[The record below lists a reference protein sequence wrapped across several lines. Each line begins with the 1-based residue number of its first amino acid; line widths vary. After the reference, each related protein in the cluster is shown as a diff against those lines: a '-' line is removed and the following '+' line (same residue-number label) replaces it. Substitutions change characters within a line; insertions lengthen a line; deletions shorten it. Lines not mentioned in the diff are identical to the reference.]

1 MTLQRVLFNTATQAV
16 RKSKYLSQD
25 TKISQM
31 VEDIASRWKT
41 VSQGSQ
47 SKALDKIQNL
57 ESKYSKDVKK
67 LNLNG
72 KEQEFVIYNG
82 SCSGSNEGYWAKVKG
97 TNDLYYIKYPQSEAH
112 ARSEKLAGDLYEL
125 AGVDSAKVSL
135 VDYTVPSKTSFP
147 WDRAT
152 KKVGVASKY
161 LSYDGLPTKADAPL
175 LREGFGADCWLANW
189 DALKSGNT
197 VMKGGKP
204 LRLDVGGSLC
214 YRARGGRK
222 GAAFGQDVTELS
234 SFFEAYSQSRPYL
247 QDMTRG
253 ELIESLSRV
262 AMIPEKQIADTIEKA
277 SYTLKTVSRVP
288 VYLKDKDIYAIGGSG
303 EAIFRSGIK
312 NPEYLKETL
321 IERKKYIASFMLDC
335 IQTPQKVG
343 ESIGEYIKRVQFQM
357 PKTEYKLPFD
367 KIKMSA
373 AVKDGDYTLA
383 ECLTPSQKR
392 LYESS
397 YDSYLSTKG
406 SNIAHPKANDIL
418 TEDVILHSASPKDLV
433 HILDDGITSGDLRG
447 AVGTGTGVATQTPL
461 CADFWDVRKTSSIK
475 DYFSKPV
482 SEFNQGELN
491 FLPHKKSSH
500 GEMVFVVDKKAVN
513 KTIMDNSFKVNR
525 DLVFPDTILD
535 LDGNMQ
541 GHFGYISHR
550 AIPYGVPANSIDRII
565 IPKENYSDSAVS
577 KIKQIIQKKGLDIKL
592 YDLDGNLL

>member
-1 MTLQRVLFNTATQAV
+1 MPLQRVLFNTATQAV

-25 TKISQM
+25 TKISQL
-31 VEDIASRWKT
+31 VEDITSSWRTVPKT
-41 VSQGSQ
+41 SSNKV
-47 SKALDKIQNL
+47 LDKIQNL
-57 ESKYSKDVKK
+57 ESKYSKEVKK

-72 KEQEFVIYNG
+72 KEQEFVIYKG

-97 TNDLYYIKYPQSEAH
+97 SNDLYYIKYPQSEAH

-135 VDYTVPSKTSFP
+135 VDYTIPSKTSSNC
-147 WDRAT
+147 AT

-161 LSYDGLPTKADAPL
+161 LPFDGLPTKADAPL

-197 VMKGGKP
+197 VMKDGKP

-222 GAAFGQDVTELS
+222 GAEFGQDVTELS
-234 SFFEAYSQSRPYL
+234 SFFDVYSQSRPYL

-253 ELIESLSRV
+253 ELIDSLSRV
-262 AMIPEKQIADTIEKA
+262 AMIPEKQISDTIEKV
-277 SYTLKTVSRVP
+277 SYTLKKVQQVP
-288 VYLKDKDIYAIGGSG
+288 VYLKDKDIYTKGGSG
-303 EAIFRSGIK
+303 EAVFRSGIK

-335 IQTPQKVG
+335 IQTPQKAG
-343 ESIGEYIKRVQFQM
+343 ESIGEYIKRVQSQM

-397 YDSYLSTKG
+397 YDSYLSTK
-406 SNIAHPKANDIL
+406 SASILHPKASNIL
-418 TEDVILHSASPKDLV
+418 SENTMLHSASPKDLV

-461 CADFWDVRKTSSIK
+461 CADFWDVRKASSIK

-482 SEFNQGELN
+482 SEFNEGELN
-491 FLPHKKSSH
+491 FLPHKNLSN
-500 GEMVFVVDKKAVN
+500 GQMVFVVDKKSVD

-525 DLVFPDTILD
+525 DLILSDTILD
-535 LDGNMQ
+535 LDGNMK
-541 GHFGYISHR
+541 GHFDYISHR
-550 AIPYGVPANSIDRII
+550 AVPYGVPANTIDRII
-565 IPKENYSDSAVS
+565 IPKEDYSEDAVS
-577 KIKQIIQKKGLDIKL
+577 KIKQIVQKKGLDIKL

>member
-1 MTLQRVLFNTATQAV
+1 MPLTRVLFNTATQAV

-25 TKISQM
+25 TKISQL
-31 VEDIASRWKT
+31 VEDITSSWRTVPKT
-41 VSQGSQ
+41 SSNKV
-47 SKALDKIQNL
+47 LDKIQNL
-57 ESKYSKDVKK
+57 ESKYSKEVKK

-72 KEQEFVIYNG
+72 KEQEFVIYKG

-97 TNDLYYIKYPQSEAH
+97 SNDLYYIKYPQSVAH

-125 AGVDSAKVSL
+125 AGIDSAKVSL
-135 VDYTVPSKTSFP
+135 VDYTIPSKTSSNC
-147 WDRAT
+147 AT

-161 LSYDGLPTKADAPL
+161 FPFDGLPTKADAPL

-197 VMKGGKP
+197 VMKDGKP

-222 GAAFGQDVTELS
+222 GAEFGQDVTELS
-234 SFFEAYSQSRPYL
+234 SFFDVYSQSRPYL

-253 ELIESLSRV
+253 ELIDSLSRV
-262 AMIPEKQIADTIEKA
+262 AMIPEKQISDTIEKV
-277 SYTLKTVSRVP
+277 SYTLKKVQQVP
-288 VYLKDKDIYAIGGSG
+288 VYLKDKDIYTKGGSG
-303 EAIFRSGIK
+303 EAIYRSGIK

-335 IQTPQKVG
+335 IQTPQKAG
-343 ESIGEYIKRVQFQM
+343 ESIGEYIKRVQAQM

-397 YDSYLSTKG
+397 YNSYLSTK
-406 SNIAHPKANDIL
+406 SASILHPKASNIL
-418 TEDVILHSASPKDLV
+418 SENTMLHSASPKDLV

-461 CADFWDVRKTSSIK
+461 CADFWDVRKASSIK

-482 SEFNQGELN
+482 SEFNEGELN
-491 FLPHKKSSH
+491 FLPHKNLSN
-500 GEMVFVVDKKAVN
+500 GQMVFVVDKKSVD

-525 DLVFPDTILD
+525 DLILSDTILD
-535 LDGNMQ
+535 LDGNMK
-541 GHFGYISHR
+541 GHFDYISHR
-550 AIPYGVPANSIDRII
+550 AVPYGVPANTIDRII
-565 IPKENYSDSAVS
+565 IPKEDYSEDAVS
-577 KIKQIIQKKGLDIKL
+577 KIKQIVQKKGLDIKL

>member
-1 MTLQRVLFNTATQAV
+1 MTLQRVMFNYVAPAV

-25 TKISQM
+25 TKVSQL
-31 VEDIASRWKT
+31 VEDIASSWRTIPKT
-41 VSQGSQ
+41 SSNKV
-47 SKALDKIQNL
+47 LDKIQNL

-125 AGVDSAKVSL
+125 AGIDSAKVSL
-135 VDYTVPSKTSFP
+135 VDYTIPSNTSSNC
-147 WDRAT
+147 AT

-161 LSYDGLPTKADAPL
+161 LPFDGLPTKADAPL

-197 VMKGGKP
+197 VMKDGKP

-222 GAAFGQDVTELS
+222 GAEFGQDVTELS
-234 SFFEAYSQSRPYL
+234 SFFDVYSQSRPYL

-253 ELIESLSRV
+253 ELIDSLSRV
-262 AMIPEKQIADTIEKA
+262 AMIPEKQISDTIEKV
-277 SYTLKTVSRVP
+277 SYTLKKVQRVP
-288 VYLKDKDIYAIGGSG
+288 VYLKDKDIYTKGGSG
-303 EAIFRSGIK
+303 EAVFRSGIK

-335 IQTPQKVG
+335 IQTPQKAG
-343 ESIGEYIKRVQFQM
+343 ESIGEYIKRVQAQM

-397 YDSYLSTKG
+397 YNSYLSTK
-406 SNIAHPKANDIL
+406 SASILHPKASNIL
-418 TEDVILHSASPKDLV
+418 SENTMLHSASPKDLV

-461 CADFWDVRKTSSIK
+461 CADFWDVRKASSIK

-482 SEFNQGELN
+482 SEFNEGELN
-491 FLPHKKSSH
+491 FLPHKNLSN

-535 LDGNMQ
+535 LDGNMK
-541 GHFGYISHR
+541 GHFDYISHR
-550 AIPYGVPANSIDRII
+550 AVPYGVPANTIDRII
-565 IPKENYSDSAVS
+565 IPKEDYSEDAVS
-577 KIKQIIQKKGLDIKL
+577 KIKQIVQKKGLDIKL

>member
-1 MTLQRVLFNTATQAV
+1 MPLTRVLFNTATQAV

-25 TKISQM
+25 TKISQL
-31 VEDIASRWKT
+31 VEDITSSWRTVPKT
-41 VSQGSQ
+41 SSNKV
-47 SKALDKIQNL
+47 LDKIQNL
-57 ESKYSKDVKK
+57 ESKYSKEVKK

-72 KEQEFVIYNG
+72 KEQEFVIYKG

-97 TNDLYYIKYPQSEAH
+97 ANDLYYIKYPQSEAH

-125 AGVDSAKVSL
+125 AGIDSAKVSL
-135 VDYTVPSKTSFP
+135 VDYTIPSKTSSNC
-147 WDRAT
+147 AT

-161 LSYDGLPTKADAPL
+161 LPFDGLPTKADAPL

-197 VMKGGKP
+197 VMKDGKP

-222 GAAFGQDVTELS
+222 GAEFGQDVTELS
-234 SFFEAYSQSRPYL
+234 SFFDVYSQSRPYL

-253 ELIESLSRV
+253 ELIDSLSRV
-262 AMIPEKQIADTIEKA
+262 AMIPEKQISDTIEKV
-277 SYTLKTVSRVP
+277 SYTLKKVQQVP
-288 VYLKDKDIYAIGGSG
+288 VYLKDKDIYTKGGSG
-303 EAIFRSGIK
+303 EAVFRSGIK

-335 IQTPQKVG
+335 IQTPQKAG
-343 ESIGEYIKRVQFQM
+343 ESIGEYIKRVQAQM

-397 YDSYLSTKG
+397 YNSYLSTK
-406 SNIAHPKANDIL
+406 SASILHPKASNIL
-418 TEDVILHSASPKDLV
+418 SENTMLHSASPKDLV

-461 CADFWDVRKTSSIK
+461 CADFWDVRKASSIK

-482 SEFNQGELN
+482 SEFNEGELN
-491 FLPHKKSSH
+491 FLPHKNLSN
-500 GEMVFVVDKKAVN
+500 GQMVFVVDKKSVD

-525 DLVFPDTILD
+525 DLILSDTILD
-535 LDGNMQ
+535 LDGNMK
-541 GHFGYISHR
+541 GHFDYISHR
-550 AIPYGVPANSIDRII
+550 AVPYGVPANTIDRII
-565 IPKENYSDSAVS
+565 IPKEDYSEDAVS
-577 KIKQIIQKKGLDIKL
+577 KIKQIVQKKGLDIKL

>member
-1 MTLQRVLFNTATQAV
+1 MPLTRVLFNTATQAV

-31 VEDIASRWKT
+31 VEDIASHWKT
-41 VSQGSQ
+41 APQSSQ
-47 SKALDKIQNL
+47 SKVLDKIHNL
-57 ESKYSKDVKK
+57 ESKYSKEIKK

-97 TNDLYYIKYPQSEAH
+97 SNDLYYIKYPQSEAH

-125 AGVDSAKVSL
+125 AGIDSAKVSL
-135 VDYTVPSKTSFP
+135 VDYTIPSKTSSNC
-147 WDRAT
+147 AT

-161 LSYDGLPTKADAPL
+161 LPFDGLPTKADAPL

-197 VMKGGKP
+197 VMKDGKP

-222 GAAFGQDVTELS
+222 GAEFGQDVTELS
-234 SFFEAYSQSRPYL
+234 SFFDVYSQSRPYL

-253 ELIESLSRV
+253 ELIDSLSRV
-262 AMIPEKQIADTIEKA
+262 AMIPEKQISDTIEKV
-277 SYTLKTVSRVP
+277 SYTLKKVQQVP
-288 VYLKDKDIYAIGGSG
+288 VYLKDKDIYTKGGSG
-303 EAIFRSGIK
+303 EAVFRSGIK

-335 IQTPQKVG
+335 IQTPQKAG
-343 ESIGEYIKRVQFQM
+343 ESIGEYIKRVQAQM

-392 LYESS
+392 LYEAS
-397 YDSYLSTKG
+397 YNSYLSTK
-406 SNIAHPKANDIL
+406 SASILHPKASNIL
-418 TEDVILHSASPKDLV
+418 SENTMLHSASPKDLV

-461 CADFWDVRKTSSIK
+461 CADFWDVRKASSIK

-482 SEFNQGELN
+482 SEFNEGELN
-491 FLPHKKSSH
+491 FLPHKNLSN
-500 GEMVFVVDKKAVN
+500 GQMVFVVDKKSVD

-525 DLVFPDTILD
+525 DLILSDTILD
-535 LDGNMQ
+535 LDGNMK
-541 GHFGYISHR
+541 GHFDYISHR
-550 AIPYGVPANSIDRII
+550 AVPYGVPANTIDRII
-565 IPKENYSDSAVS
+565 IPKEDYSEDAVS
-577 KIKQIIQKKGLDIKL
+577 KIKQIVQKKGLDIKL

>member
-1 MTLQRVLFNTATQAV
+1 MPLTRVLFNTATQAV

-25 TKISQM
+25 TKISQL
-31 VEDIASRWKT
+31 VEDITSSWKT
-41 VSQGSQ
+41 VPKTSSN
-47 SKALDKIQNL
+47 KVLDKIQNL
-57 ESKYSKDVKK
+57 ESKYSKEVKN

-72 KEQEFVIYNG
+72 KEQEFVIYKG

-97 TNDLYYIKYPQSEAH
+97 ANDLYYIKYPQSEAH

-125 AGVDSAKVSL
+125 AGIDSAKVSL
-135 VDYTVPSKTSFP
+135 VDYTIPSKTSSNC
-147 WDRAT
+147 AT

-161 LSYDGLPTKADAPL
+161 FPFDGLPTKADAPL

-197 VMKGGKP
+197 VMKDGKP

-222 GAAFGQDVTELS
+222 GAEFGQDVTELS
-234 SFFEAYSQSRPYL
+234 SFFDVYSQSRPYL

-253 ELIESLSRV
+253 ELIDSLSRV
-262 AMIPEKQIADTIEKA
+262 AMIPEKQISDTIEKV
-277 SYTLKTVSRVP
+277 SYTLKKVQQVP
-288 VYLKDKDIYAIGGSG
+288 VYLKDKDIYTKGGSG
-303 EAIFRSGIK
+303 EAVFRSGIK

-335 IQTPQKVG
+335 IQTPQKAG
-343 ESIGEYIKRVQFQM
+343 ESIGEYIKRVQAQM

-397 YDSYLSTKG
+397 YNSYLSTK
-406 SNIAHPKANDIL
+406 SASILHPKASNIL
-418 TEDVILHSASPKDLV
+418 SENTMLHSASPKDLV

-461 CADFWDVRKTSSIK
+461 CADFWDVRKASSIK

-482 SEFNQGELN
+482 SEFNEGELN
-491 FLPHKKSSH
+491 FLPHKNLSN
-500 GEMVFVVDKKAVN
+500 GQMVFVVDKKSVD

-525 DLVFPDTILD
+525 DLILSDTILD
-535 LDGNMQ
+535 LDGNMK
-541 GHFGYISHR
+541 GHFDYISHR
-550 AIPYGVPANSIDRII
+550 AVPYGVPANTIDRII
-565 IPKENYSDSAVS
+565 IPKEDYSEDAVS
-577 KIKQIIQKKGLDIKL
+577 KIKQIVQKKGLDIKL

>member
-1 MTLQRVLFNTATQAV
+1 MPLTRVLFNTATQAV

-31 VEDIASRWKT
+31 VEDIASHWKT
-41 VSQGSQ
+41 APQSSQ
-47 SKALDKIQNL
+47 SKVLDKIHNL
-57 ESKYSKDVKK
+57 ESKYSKEIKK

-97 TNDLYYIKYPQSEAH
+97 SNDLYYIKYPQSEAH

-125 AGVDSAKVSL
+125 AGIDSAKVSL
-135 VDYTVPSKTSFP
+135 VDYTIPSKTSSNC
-147 WDRAT
+147 AT

-161 LSYDGLPTKADAPL
+161 LPFDGLPTKADAPS
-175 LREGFGADCWLANW
+175 LREGFSADCWLANW

-222 GAAFGQDVTELS
+222 GAAFGQDVNELS
-234 SFFEAYSQSRPYL
+234 SFFDAYSQSRPYL

-253 ELIESLSRV
+253 ELIDSLSRV
-262 AMIPEKQIADTIEKA
+262 AMIPEKQISDTIEKV
-277 SYTLKTVSRVP
+277 SYTLKKVQQVP
-288 VYLKDKDIYAIGGSG
+288 VYLKDKDIYTKGGSG
-303 EAIFRSGIK
+303 EAVFRSGIK

-335 IQTPQKVG
+335 IQTPQKAG
-343 ESIGEYIKRVQFQM
+343 ESIGEYIKRVQAQM

-397 YDSYLSTKG
+397 YNSYLSTK
-406 SNIAHPKANDIL
+406 SASILHPKASNIL
-418 TEDVILHSASPKDLV
+418 SENTMLHSASPKDLV

-461 CADFWDVRKTSSIK
+461 CADFWDVRKASSIK

-482 SEFNQGELN
+482 SEFNEGELN
-491 FLPHKKSSH
+491 FLPHKNLSN
-500 GEMVFVVDKKAVN
+500 GQMVFVVDKKSVD

-525 DLVFPDTILD
+525 DLILSDTILD
-535 LDGNMQ
+535 LDGNMK
-541 GHFGYISHR
+541 GHFDYISHR
-550 AIPYGVPANSIDRII
+550 AVPYGVPANTIDRII
-565 IPKENYSDSAVS
+565 IPKEDYSEDAVS
-577 KIKQIIQKKGLDIKL
+577 KIKQIVQKKGLDIKL

>member
-1 MTLQRVLFNTATQAV
+1 MPLQRVLFNTATQAV

-31 VEDIASRWKT
+31 VEDIASHWRT
-41 VSQGSQ
+41 APQSSQ
-47 SKALDKIQNL
+47 SKVLDKIQNL
-57 ESKYSKDVKK
+57 ESKYSKEIKK

-72 KEQEFVIYNG
+72 KEQEFVIYKG

-97 TNDLYYIKYPQSEAH
+97 SNDLYYIKYPQSEAH

-125 AGVDSAKVSL
+125 AGIDSAKVSL
-135 VDYTVPSKTSFP
+135 VDYSIPSKTSSNC
-147 WDRAT
+147 AT

-161 LSYDGLPTKADAPL
+161 FPFDGLPTKADAPL

-197 VMKGGKP
+197 VMKDGKP

-222 GAAFGQDVTELS
+222 GAEFGQDVTELS
-234 SFFEAYSQSRPYL
+234 SFFDVYSQSRPYL

-253 ELIESLSRV
+253 ELIDSLSRV
-262 AMIPEKQIADTIEKA
+262 SMIPEKQISDTIEKV
-277 SYTLKTVSRVP
+277 SYTLKKVQQVP
-288 VYLKDKDIYAIGGSG
+288 VYLKDKDIYTKGGSG
-303 EAIFRSGIK
+303 EAVFRSGIK

-335 IQTPQKVG
+335 IQTPQKAG
-343 ESIGEYIKRVQFQM
+343 ESIGEYIKRVQAQM

-397 YDSYLSTKG
+397 YNSYFSTK
-406 SNIAHPKANDIL
+406 SASILHPKASNIL
-418 TEDVILHSASPKDLV
+418 SENTMLHSASPKDLV

-461 CADFWDVRKTSSIK
+461 CADFWDVRKASSIK

-482 SEFNQGELN
+482 SEFNEGELN
-491 FLPHKKSSH
+491 FLPHKNLSN
-500 GEMVFVVDKKAVN
+500 GQMVFVVDKKSVD

-525 DLVFPDTILD
+525 DLILGDTILD
-535 LDGNMQ
+535 LDGNMK
-541 GHFGYISHR
+541 GHFDYISHR
-550 AIPYGVPANSIDRII
+550 AVPYGVPANTIDRII
-565 IPKENYSDSAVS
+565 IPKEDYSEDAVS
-577 KIKQIIQKKGLDIKL
+577 KIKQIVQKKGLDIKL